1 MKKFTCFLAALLLA
15 ALLPVSA
22 SAAENPSM
30 GASYTEIPDAIANP
44 ERGFYS
50 TLYMAGKETGNT
62 VQNPTGKLIHMRIS
76 LGNFSHNYLHY
87 RGNTPEHYTEG
98 GWEPLSQDF
107 LDALDATMDNLRQN
121 GGSAILRFAYDDFDG
136 IANLEPDMEG
146 IVAHIAQLSGFF
158 ADHADVIAAVESG
171 FLGCWGEQHT
181 SAIVT
186 PENIAIL
193 ADALLE
199 AVPEPITV
207 SVRRPVY
214 YCYAAGLQLR
224 DLETHRADPAS
235 PYYRLGVYNDGY
247 LGSGS
252 DLGTYTDRAMEVA
265 WLDYQA
271 GHTLFGGEVV
281 ANSSSDGTVYNSI
294 DYISEEMFQTH
305 TSYLNIEWNGSVI
318 DQWRASTYTG
328 DDPVY
333 YGLSGFTYVENH
345 LGYRFVLR
353 SSEYDGQSVTV
364 AVENVGAGN
373 MVKPKTVTLNLVDE
387 TGSLT
392 QVPTDL
398 DVTDWQ
404 SGETTEVSIPLP
416 SDLPAG
422 TYAAY
427 LNIADQNGNQIRFA
441 NDNPFNDYGNGI
453 GSFTRSAQNINRA
466 GSLYCWNLF
475 LLNGGDY
482 PAIDDFLDRLEITR
496 VYQDLPQVYLER
508 EETAAMVARLA
519 ADGIETVALTGDA
532 AWGMAGDDQAD
543 IRAYIDA
550 LAAYNQGIGAAA
562 PIEKIA
568 LDVEVY
574 TQSVWKDDPQA
585 AFAAY
590 VSQMEAL
597 YQYAHSAGLE
607 VVQVIPVFYDQID
620 GDLLAYFVEHCC
632 DELSIMNYNKSTQ
645 ISGIETE
652 VALCRALGMKVETIF
667 ETMAYSESH
676 GVTEEITY
684 FYEGMEALQ
693 AKRQEILE
701 TYDYENLTT
710 SYHHFPTVY
719 HVDTGLYLAEI
730 YAYTNREDPTRND
743 LGQTDALPCITL
755 TGDDGSVTTAWLYN
769 PNRDATYQETCYL
782 AVGLSADVTYTI
794 ASGTADYVV
803 TTPNKT
809 FAFGDDSLVDY
820 ISIRVERVAEAHT
833 HTPELR
839 DARDASCTEAGYTG
853 DTYCAVCGELL
864 AAGTAI
870 EKLPHTPE
878 LRDARDAT
886 CTEAGYTG
894 DTYCAV
900 CEELLT
906 AGTAIEKLPHT
917 PELRD
922 ARDATCAEA
931 GYTGDTYCTVCEE
944 LLTSG
949 TAIAALG
956 HTGSWTAN
964 GDGTHRL
971 VCDRCGAVMEQ
982 GACADGSQDG
992 FCDTCGGAVSREQ
1005 TFRKVTGFADG
1016 QTYLIT
1022 INRKALSRDLS
1033 GTGVEMTETGGVY
1046 TASPAAEAA
1055 QLWTYENGTLWCQ
1068 VDGTRYY
1075 LSAEDGELS
1084 VTTQSGSAAVWTFSN
1099 GRLSTQVSTRFLFW
1113 TYDRTYYLYAARS
1126 GFTLS
1131 ILRAT
1136 VTLYEAE

>member
-1 MKKFTCFLAALLLA
+1 M
-15 ALLPVSA
+15 
-22 SAAENPSM
+22 
-30 GASYTEIPDAIANP
+30 
-44 ERGFYS
+44 
-50 TLYMAGKETGNT
+50 
-62 VQNPTGKLIHMRIS
+62 
-76 LGNFSHNYLHY
+76 
-87 RGNTPEHYTEG
+87 
-98 GWEPLSQDF
+98 
-107 LDALDATMDNLRQN
+107 
-121 GGSAILRFAYDDFDG
+121 
-136 IANLEPDMEG
+136 
-146 IVAHIAQLSGFF
+146 
-158 ADHADVIAAVESG
+158 
-171 FLGCWGEQHT
+171 
-181 SAIVT
+181 
-186 PENIAIL
+186 
-193 ADALLE
+193 
-199 AVPEPITV
+199 
-207 SVRRPVY
+207 
-214 YCYAAGLQLR
+214 
-224 DLETHRADPAS
+224 
-235 PYYRLGVYNDGY
+235 
-247 LGSGS
+247 
-252 DLGTYTDRAMEVA
+252 
-265 WLDYQA
+265 
-271 GHTLFGGEVV
+271 
-281 ANSSSDGTVYNSI
+281 
-294 DYISEEMFQTH
+294 
-305 TSYLNIEWNGSVI
+305 
-318 DQWRASTYTG
+318 
-328 DDPVY
+328 
-333 YGLSGFTYVENH
+333 
-345 LGYRFVLR
+345 
-353 SSEYDGQSVTV
+353 
-364 AVENVGAGN
+364 GAGN

-387 TGSLT
+387 TGGLT

-422 TYAAY
+422 TYAAC

-532 AWGMAGDDQAD
+532 AWGMAGDDQAE

-693 AKRQEILE
+693 AKRQQILE

-730 YAYTNREDPTRND
+730 YAYTNGEDPTRDD

-769 PNRDATYQETCYL
+769 PNRNATYQENCYL

-820 ISIRVERVAEAHT
+820 ISIRVERVTEAHT
-833 HTPELR
+833 HIPELR
-839 DARDASCTEAGYTG
+839 DARDATCAEAGYTG

-886 CTEAGYTG
+886 CTEAGYSG
-894 DTYCAV
+894 DTCCAV
-900 CEELLT
+900 CEELLS
-906 AGTAIEKLPHT
+906 
-917 PELRD
+917 
-922 ARDATCAEA
+922 
-931 GYTGDTYCTVCEE
+931 
-944 LLTSG
+944 SG

-956 HTGSWTAN
+956 HTASWTAN
-964 GDGTHRL
+964 DDGTHRL

-1099 GRLSTQVSTRFLFW
+1099 GRLSTRVSTRFLFW
-1113 TYDRTYYLYAARS
+1113 TYDRTYYLYANSS